1 MFARLIKYA
10 AAAAV
15 AVWLWRR
22 AGRRRARLTS
32 AGATQRMHLLRRRSQ
47 GRAAAH
53 APFAAALAK
62 LDAERKAADQAARDD
77 SAQQMPP
84 PPNPRP
90 RASRAAA
97 AESTEQGL
105 QDEYSDTMD
114 GSHGVEHVLNEFILE
129 SGARLHHVC
138 TRLSTFGALDEARS
152 NCVLVVH
159 ALTGTH
165 EVHAWWGSLVGPGK
179 PLDTDRFMVVCMNTL
194 GSCFGTCGPA
204 SADPSHATGRPYGPR
219 FPETT
224 IRDAAE
230 LQARGV
236 VGRQNHRPPHVTT
249 SNTRTSITTHRKA
262 QRTFHHRVTTQAR
275 VLHEALGVREV
286 ACVIG
291 GSMGGMIALE
301 LCAREAEPS
310 MRSAVLLSTNGRHS
324 AWQVCNAA
332 PSPHYLPTI
341 SNLSDLPLY
350 LPSISALADCNVR
363 VAAPRHRGRPRLSG
377 RRVPWRCTAEIR
389 DEHL

>member
-230 LQARGV
+230 LQASGV

-249 SNTRTSITTHRKA
+249 SNYSSITTYSSNYSSNYKYNHPPQSPADLSPPRHHTGKGA
-262 QRTFHHRVTTQAR
+262 ARGARRPRGRLCDRRLDGWHDRARALRAGGGTKHALGSATIHQRTT
-275 VLHEALGVREV
+275 LGMAGVQRR
-286 ACVIG
+286 AI
-291 GSMGGMIALE
+291 SPL
-301 LCAREAEPS
+301 
-310 MRSAVLLSTNGRHS
+310 
-324 AWQVCNAA
+324 
-332 PSPHYLPTI
+332 SPHYLQ
-341 SNLSDLPLY
+341 
-350 LPSISALADCNVR
+350 SI
-363 VAAPRHRGRPRLSG
+363 
-377 RRVPWRCTAEIR
+377 
-389 DEHL
+389 